1 MGKSVSDEIACSKAL
16 GYNLGLK
23 VVRGAYMVEER
34 AIAGVR
40 GVESPI
46 WDRIEETH
54 ECYNTN
60 IKRLVENVSD
70 HSYVIIASHN
80 EPTIVAAKQLL
91 AENGVSSDRV
101 QFAQLKGFSDHLAWG
116 LAAEGYKVRK

>member
-1 MGKSVSDEIACSKAL
+1 MGKSVSNEIACARAL

-34 AIAGVR
+34 AIAAER

-46 WDRIEETH
+46 WDSLEETH
-54 ECYNTN
+54 ECYNGN
-60 IKRLVENVSD
+60 IRRLIESASD
-70 HSYVIIASHN
+70 HSFVIVASHN
-80 EPTIVAAKQLL
+80 EPTILAAKQLL

-101 QFAQLKGFSDHLAWG
+101 
-116 LAAEGYKVRK
+116 